1 MTSDRDN
8 GSGPS
13 ALEALLEKTLA
24 GLGYEL
30 VDLEVS
36 RGGGLVRV
44 FIDRS
49 GGINV
54 DDCAAV
60 SNHLTRLLAV
70 EDVDYERLEV
80 SSPGLDRPLK
90 RSADFVRYQGERVQV
105 KMRVPLQG
113 RKNFVGVLRGASESE
128 IQLEV
133 DGALI
138 SLDRAMMEKARLV
151 PTYSG
156 DHR

>member
-1 MTSDRDN
+1 LT
-8 GSGPS
+8 
-13 ALEALLEKTLA
+13 AQKELETLLEKTLA
-24 GLGYEL
+24 GLGYQL

-36 RGGGLVRV
+36 GSGGLVRV
-44 FIDRS
+44 FIDQDR
-49 GGINV
+49 GV
-54 DDCAAV
+54 TVEDCAMV

-70 EDVDYERLEV
+70 EGVDYERLEV

-90 RSADFVRYQGERVQV
+90 RTEDFARYRGERVRV
-105 KMRVPLQG
+105 KMRVPIQG
-113 RKNFVGVLRGASESE
+113 RRNFMGVLRGATESE

-156 DHR
+156 EHR

>member
-1 MTSDRDN
+1 VVAGKELQT
-8 GSGPS
+8 
-13 ALEALLEKTLA
+13 LLEKTLA
-24 GLGYEL
+24 GFGYQL

-36 RGGGLVRV
+36 ANGGLVRV
-44 FIDRS
+44 FIDQSR
-49 GGINV
+49 GV
-54 DDCAAV
+54 TVEDCAAV

-70 EDVDYERLEV
+70 EGIDYARLEV

-90 RSADFVRYQGERVQV
+90 RTEDFTRYQGERVRV
-105 KMRVPLQG
+105 RMRVPVQG
-113 RKNFVGVLRGASESE
+113 RRNFLGVLRGASESE

-133 DGALI
+133 DGALV

-156 DHR
+156 EHR